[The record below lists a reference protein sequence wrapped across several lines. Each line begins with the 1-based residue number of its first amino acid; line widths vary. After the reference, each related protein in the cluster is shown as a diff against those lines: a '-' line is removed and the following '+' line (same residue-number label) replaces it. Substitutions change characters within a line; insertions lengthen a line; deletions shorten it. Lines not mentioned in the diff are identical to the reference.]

1 MRREIPFQKEFAEL
15 FKQRMTAVGLKAKS
29 SDPEDIIIQ
38 YITLVKRIIPLRPR
52 KMLLAKGFDCPQEI
66 QKGWD
71 LFRTKVEA
79 GDDINPHQSTT
90 MKRKGYTD
98 LMLSAWQIHHFH
110 LGETLLPSDY
120 IQRTGKILYAMV
132 KDDVIL
138 ALKIDEH
145 DHWSDKDLLDIAH
158 ENWPELTS
166 DWDVDA
172 TPEVNYSSEEI
183 GELRKAGVNIITQ
196 RADGTSTFGGYG
208 ITSAGTSAEASL
220 ALIDIT
226 RMLEDA
232 YRKAISTFGKVNLSL
247 EFDQYNNICIAEPL
261 SRQVFPVCN
270 IPDLSFFSYLFQ

>member
-15 FKQRMTAVGLKAKS
+15 LEQRMTAVGLKAKS
-29 SDPEDIIIQ
+29 SNPEDIIIQ

-90 MKRKGYTD
+90 VKRKGYTD

-110 LGETLLPSDY
+110 LGETLLPSGY
-120 IQRTGKILYAMV
+120 IQRTGNILYAMV

-172 TPEVNYSSEEI
+172 TPEVNFSSEEI
-183 GELRKAGVNIITQ
+183 GKFRKAGVNIIAR
-196 RADGTSTFGGYG
+196 RADGTSTLGGYG
-208 ITSAGTSAEASL
+208 VTSAGTSAEASL

-232 YRKAISTFGKVNLSL
+232 YKKAIT
-247 EFDQYNNICIAEPL
+247 EFADTELVLGMDQYNNYCIAEK
-261 SRQVFPVCN
+261 SSGRAIPVCN